1 MYSFLF
7 QILKN
12 QLNKLTIFEQILNAT
27 IILEFKTPPQPYGS
41 YKLTLKKSSR
51 IMMLLIT
58 LSTLSLTL
66 FLLLSSVVGWFI
78 GSFLQKKQ
86 GAGLENKLAEL
97 ETERSDLMNEL
108 KKEKKQGNRVKQQK
122 DTWQNKF
129 EEAEKKYIPLTER
142 SKKEIENLNT
152 RIMEAENGRHKMKTE
167 LDRKVARV
175 DQLEKEYEKLKLRY
189 DTDLSDSKGWK
200 NKRDTLLREVKEYRA
215 KFERTEKEAEQLR
228 ERLSNQSKSIKEAQK
243 FQSDF
248 RKLKAAKQKLE
259 NDIEY
264 WEKKH
269 YDTHH
274 ELAATMKKLED
285 GTAKN
290 KELDLFMKGQEIK
303 EQNMMKKLEE
313 FKTKFVNVNNQY
325 HELLN
330 KTKAE
335 PRA

>member
-1 MYSFLF
+1 MLMVIDI
-7 QILKN
+7 Q
-12 QLNKLTIFEQILNAT
+12 TI
-27 IILEFKTPPQPYGS
+27 
-41 YKLTLKKSSR
+41 
-51 IMMLLIT
+51 
-58 LSTLSLTL
+58 L
-66 FLLLSSVVGWFI
+66 FLVLAAIVGWAI
-78 GSFLQKKQ
+78 GNFMQKKQ
-86 GAGLENKLAEL
+86 GAGWQNKCADLEA
-97 ETERSDLMNEL
+97 ERSDLMNEL

-122 DTWQNKF
+122 DTWQSKF
-129 EEAEKKYIPLTER
+129 EEAEKKYVPLLER
-142 SKKEIENLNT
+142 SKKETENLNT
-152 RIMEAENGRHKMKTE
+152 RIMEAENGRHTIKTE
-167 LDRKVARV
+167 LDRKAARV
-175 DQLEKEYEKLKLRY
+175 DQLEKELEKLKLRY

-215 KFERTEKEAEQLR
+215 KYERTAKEAEQLR
-228 ERLSNQSKSIKEAQK
+228 ERLSNQSKSIKDAQA

-248 RKLKAAKQKLE
+248 RRLKATKQKLE

-274 ELAATMKKLED
+274 ELAATVKKLED
-285 GTAKN
+285 ENAKN

-330 KTKAE
+330 KTKG
-335 PRA
+335 RTS